1 MKNRMKTAA
10 LLLAFCL
17 LLPLGACN
25 PGSTAETPPPDGG
38 VSGNGDNMVMENDF
52 VDDGI
57 FRRFEWGD
65 FDVVEDVDLEEDTGE
80 LISYTFEAENIRFDG
95 VSKNSAQ
102 SFSHA
107 CIAKSLQFSPGF
119 SGNLCVKNFSTV
131 PLTLTITSDKDVNVP
146 VEILVSNRI
155 GSEDDDL
162 LAGQSVNSYLTV
174 SNTLEDGKRRNV
186 LDSDV
191 VFPDGGVK
199 PEGCNDFFNMVSV
212 SFRLNLHE
220 GKNILV
226 FRGANE
232 PVNFDAFIIHTSA
245 QVSENETPSSWFDDI
260 ENQVQVPVSP
270 SENRT
275 GTITF
280 DCTDEKDNQGSASF
294 STLPPLTSD
303 VYEHVTEEGEERYY
317 LTLCGQKVN
326 VVKPAA
332 PETYPAGESLGDT
345 VTRKDGSYSFWTVA
359 ADGNEDRTAT
369 EGWYPYA
376 NTSDY
381 EGGTGV
387 PVLQNGG
394 TAEQYLE
401 FTKAS
406 RFELFWV
413 KDEKGNIYHLGDAS
427 RNWKPAPSGLYGQE
441 YMYEMQMSADG
452 AYNIELLGLSE
463 SRPTAGTSYK
473 NGITFRFNGDTI
485 EMLKYNSAEVQA
497 TAELKGVDFGD
508 GKTRKFSFCVTRADS
523 NTVSVRLFV
532 DGVKATF
539 AETEKYA
546 DGYVENGTLY
556 VTNGYL
562 FGQRFSVIP
571 AASTGVD
578 PTTVKIYD
586 LDIIKVTK

>member
-80 LISYTFEAENIRFDG
+80 LISYTFEAENMRFDG

-270 SENRT
+270 SESRT

-326 VVKPAA
+326 VVKPAVA
-332 PETYPAGESLGDT
+332 EAYPAGTSLGDT
-345 VTRKDGSYSFWTVA
+345 VSRTNGSFSFWDVA
-359 ADGNEDRTAT
+359 ADGNSGRDPLK
-369 EGWYPYA
+369 GWYGYGNTAGYA
-376 NTSDY
+376 GT
-381 EGGTGV
+381 TGV
-387 PVLQNGG
+387 PVLQNAG
-394 TAEQYLE
+394 TEERYLE

-413 KDEKGNIYHLGDAS
+413 KDDNGNIYHLGDAAG
-427 RNWKPAPSGLYGQE
+427 NWSTQPVGLYGQE
-441 YMYEMQMSADG
+441 YMYEMEMSADG
-452 AYNIELLGLSE
+452 AYNVELLGLSV
-463 SRPTAGTSYK
+463 SRPVAGTHK
-473 NGITFRFNGDTI
+473 NGITFRFNGDSI
-485 EMLKYNSAEVQA
+485 EMLKFNSADVQA
-497 TAELKGVDFGD
+497 TATVEGADFGD
-508 GKTRKFSFCVTRADS
+508 STTRTFSFCVTRVYS
-523 NTVSVRLFV
+523 STVAVRLFIDGQKV
-532 DGVKATF
+532 DFT
-539 AETEKYA
+539 ETEHYV

>member
-80 LISYTFEAENIRFDG
+80 LVAYRFEAEDMDFGGPSRNRG
-95 VSKNSAQ
+95 G
-102 SFSHA
+102 SFGHA
-107 CIAKSLQFSPGF
+107 CIARSLQFNTEF

-199 PEGCNDFFNMVSV
+199 PEGCNDYFNMVSV

-270 SENRT
+270 SESRT

-326 VVKPAA
+326 VVKPAVA
-332 PETYPAGESLGDT
+332 EAYPAGTSLGDT
-345 VTRKDGSYSFWTVA
+345 VSRTNGSFSFWDVA
-359 ADGNEDRTAT
+359 ADGNSGRDPLK
-369 EGWYPYA
+369 GWYGYGNTAGYA
-376 NTSDY
+376 GT
-381 EGGTGV
+381 TGV
-387 PVLQNGG
+387 PVLQNAG
-394 TAEQYLE
+394 TEERYLE

-427 RNWKPAPSGLYGQE
+427 SNWSTQPVGLYGQE

-473 NGITFRFNGDTI
+473 NGITFRFNGDSI
-485 EMLKYNSAEVQA
+485 EMLKFNSADVQA
-497 TAELKGVDFGD
+497 TATVEGADFGD
-508 GKTRKFSFCVTRADS
+508 STTRTFSFCVTRVYS
-523 NTVSVRLFV
+523 STVAVRLFIDGQKV
-532 DGVKATF
+532 DFT
-539 AETEKYA
+539 ETEHYV

>member
-80 LISYTFEAENIRFDG
+80 LVAYRFEAEDMDFGGPSR
-95 VSKNSAQ
+95 NSGG
-102 SFSHA
+102 SFGHA
-107 CIAKSLQFSPGF
+107 CIAKSLQFNTEF

-270 SENRT
+270 SESRT

-280 DCTDEKDNQGSASF
+280 DCTDEKDNLGSASF

-326 VVKPAA
+326 VVKPAVA
-332 PETYPAGESLGDT
+332 ETYPAGTSLGDT
-345 VTRKDGSYSFWTVA
+345 VSRKNGSFSFWDVA
-359 ADGNEDRTAT
+359 ADGNSGKDPLK
-369 EGWYPYA
+369 GWYGYGNTAGYA
-376 NTSDY
+376 GT
-381 EGGTGV
+381 TGV
-387 PVLQNGG
+387 PVLQNAG
-394 TAEQYLE
+394 TAERYLE

-413 KDEKGNIYHLGDAS
+413 KDEKGNIYHLGDVS
-427 RNWKPAPSGLYGQE
+427 GNWSPKPVGLYGQE
-441 YMYEMQMSADG
+441 YMYEMEMSADG
-452 AYNIELLGLSE
+452 AYNVELLGLSV
-463 SRPTAGTSYK
+463 SRPVAGTHK
-473 NGITFRFNGDTI
+473 NGITFRFNGDSI
-485 EMLKYNSAEVQA
+485 EMLKYTSTDVQA
-497 TAELKGVDFGD
+497 TATVEGADFGD
-508 GKTRKFSFCVTRADS
+508 STTRTFSFCVNRVS
-523 NTVSVRLFV
+523 SSTVAVRLFIDGQKV
-532 DGVKATF
+532 DFT
-539 AETEKYA
+539 ETEHYV

>member
-25 PGSTAETPPPDGG
+25 PGSTGETPPDGG

-80 LISYTFEAENIRFDG
+80 LVAYRFEAEDMDFGGPSR
-95 VSKNSAQ
+95 NSGG
-102 SFSHA
+102 SFGHA
-107 CIAKSLQFSPGF
+107 CIAKSLQFNTEF

-162 LAGQSVNSYLTV
+162 LVGQSVNSYLTV

-270 SENRT
+270 SESRT

-326 VVKPAA
+326 VVKPAVA
-332 PETYPAGESLGDT
+332 EAYPAGTSLGDT
-345 VTRKDGSYSFWTVA
+345 VSRKNGSFSFWDVA
-359 ADGNEDRTAT
+359 ADGNSGKDPLK
-369 EGWYPYA
+369 GWYGYGNTTGYA
-376 NTSDY
+376 GT
-381 EGGTGV
+381 TGV
-387 PVLQNGG
+387 PVLQNAG
-394 TAEQYLE
+394 TAERYLE

-413 KDEKGNIYHLGDAS
+413 KDEKGNIYHLGDVS
-427 RNWKPAPSGLYGQE
+427 GNWSPKPVGLYGQE
-441 YMYEMQMSADG
+441 YMYEMEMSADG
-452 AYNIELLGLSE
+452 AYNVELLGLSV
-463 SRPTAGTSYK
+463 SRPVAGTHK
-473 NGITFRFNGDTI
+473 NGITFRFNGDSI
-485 EMLKYNSAEVQA
+485 EMLKYTSTDVQA
-497 TAELKGVDFGD
+497 TATVEGADFGD
-508 GKTRKFSFCVTRADS
+508 STTRTFSFCVNRVS
-523 NTVSVRLFV
+523 SSTVAVRLFIDGQKV
-532 DGVKATF
+532 DFT
-539 AETEKYA
+539 ETEHYV

>member
-80 LISYTFEAENIRFDG
+80 LVAYRFEAEDMDFGGPSR
-95 VSKNSAQ
+95 NSGG
-102 SFSHA
+102 SFGHA
-107 CIAKSLQFSPGF
+107 CIAKSLQFNTEF

-270 SENRT
+270 SESRT

-280 DCTDEKDNQGSASF
+280 DCTDEKDNLGSASF

-326 VVKPAA
+326 VVKPAVA
-332 PETYPAGESLGDT
+332 ETYPAGTSLGDT
-345 VTRKDGSYSFWTVA
+345 VSRTNGSFSFWDVA
-359 ADGNEDRTAT
+359 ADGNSGRDPLK
-369 EGWYPYA
+369 GWYGYGNTAGYA
-376 NTSDY
+376 GT
-381 EGGTGV
+381 TGV
-387 PVLQNGG
+387 PVLQNAG
-394 TAEQYLE
+394 TEERYLE

-413 KDEKGNIYHLGDAS
+413 KDDNGNIYHLGDAAG
-427 RNWKPAPSGLYGQE
+427 NWSTQPVGLYGQE
-441 YMYEMQMSADG
+441 YMYEMEMSADG
-452 AYNIELLGLSE
+452 AYNVELLGLSV
-463 SRPTAGTSYK
+463 SRPVAGTHK
-473 NGITFRFNGDTI
+473 NGITFRFNGDSI
-485 EMLKYNSAEVQA
+485 EMLKYTSTDVQA
-497 TAELKGVDFGD
+497 TATVEGADFGD
-508 GKTRKFSFCVTRADS
+508 STTRTFSFCVNRVS
-523 NTVSVRLFV
+523 SSTVAVRLFIDGQKV
-532 DGVKATF
+532 DFT
-539 AETEKYA
+539 ETEHYV

-578 PTTVKIYD
+578 PTTVEIYD